1 MSAANGSPAKADTPK
16 KKSDKDVDLSN
27 ANRGVW
33 LVKVPKYIAD
43 RWERAKDGT
52 DVGKLRIQRRAGV
65 MPNVSF
71 SLDDRIVAATTEDS
85 EDKSAT
91 KQQIPKEHKFVVSG
105 VAMQSLAVLSHTA
118 GDRQAEVPV
127 PDRLSVEGKVLL

>member
-1 MSAANGSPAKADTPK
+1 MIVTLTAHAKIYSIFP
-16 KKSDKDVDLSN
+16 KDVDLSN

-43 RWERAKDGT
+43 RWESSKDGT
-52 DVGKLRIQRRAGV
+52 DVGKLRIQRRAGIK
-65 MPNVSF
+65 PNVSF
-71 SLDDRIVAATTEDS
+71 SLDDRIVAATTEDNS
-85 EDKSAT
+85 VT

-118 GDRQAEVPV
+118 GDKECNSIEKILA
-127 PDRLSVEGKVLL
+127 

>member
-1 MSAANGSPAKADTPK
+1 M
-16 KKSDKDVDLSN
+16 DLSN

-43 RWERAKDGT
+43 RWESSKDGT
-52 DVGKLRIQRRAGV
+52 DVGKLRIQRRAGIK
-65 MPNVSF
+65 PNVSF
-71 SLDDRIVAATTEDS
+71 SLDDRIVAATTEDNS
-85 EDKSAT
+85 VT

-118 GDRQAEVPV
+118 GDKERNSIEKIVA
-127 PDRLSVEGKVLL
+127 